1 MSRSF
6 KSNGKHLTEGAAEV
20 LQIRGKGKGSM
31 KLAQQK
37 LRDEKHNPMSDDGM
51 LPQKYSAANYV
62 DDAMDFA
69 QGW

>member
-6 KSNGKHLTEGAAEV
+6 KSNGKYLTDSAAEV

-37 LRDEKHNPMSDDGM
+37 LRDEKHNPMSDDGL
-51 LPQKYSAANYV
+51 LPQKYSAADYI
-62 DDAMDFA
+62 DAAMNFA
-69 QGW
+69 QG